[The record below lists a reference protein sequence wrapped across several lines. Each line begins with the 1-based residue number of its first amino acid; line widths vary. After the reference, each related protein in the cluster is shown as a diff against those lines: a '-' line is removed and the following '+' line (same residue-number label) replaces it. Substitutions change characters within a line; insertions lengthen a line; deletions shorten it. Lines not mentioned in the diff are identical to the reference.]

1 MWSRGSW
8 IDVTPPSFCASFV
21 PMDNLVKAHLLI
33 NNRIIGK
40 CTFIFWFYSLCCT
53 GSLTLESWHYIH
65 MPFYAFS
72 FLYAHCT
79 VFTRYDHLGCH
90 ITSETTTDTH
100 TYTLRSCGP
109 SVWISIYRHTSTQL
123 SRSKWLLYLE
133 KAALYRIRRFW
144 LHFLFFFAVCENR
157 IVMLC
162 SSSGAL
168 DWWQTCI
175 RASCVRGCLPEQS
188 AELHICLSFVCVLSL
203 SLSLLLPL
211 TVNVNDIQLHVNPPW
226 LLITVSINI

>member
-1 MWSRGSW
+1 MWSQGSW

-144 LHFLFFFAVCENR
+144 LHFLFFFCSLWKQNR
-157 IVMLC
+157 HALQQQRRSGLMTNLYKSLLC
-162 SSSGAL
+162 SRL
-168 DWWQTCI
+168 PT
-175 RASCVRGCLPEQS
+175 RAKCWVTY
-188 AELHICLSFVCVLSL
+188 LSL
-203 SLSLLLPL
+203 ICMCSLSVSLPPAPSHCECEWYS
-211 TVNVNDIQLHVNPPW
+211 VAR
-226 LLITVSINI
+226 